1 MPEPTHEEAI
11 EALTKIRQAVA
22 FSDLAARIHFDLS
35 MEAKKARR
43 VAISA
48 ANHAIAEAR
57 SQTRPLPLF
66 DDRDGVTPTK
76 GKKGPKTPA
85 RSAPAP
91 EPEPVKAPEPEPVK
105 APDFG
110 SISIADLVLP
120 EEVAA
125 ALEAFGFVSFDTI
138 LAFHKTG
145 VDWTNVGGIDRAG
158 AARLEAAINQVLL
171 GQIPASSDSEGKAA

>member
-91 EPEPVKAPEPEPVK
+91 EPEPVKAP
-105 APDFG
+105 DFG